1 MSSTSPH
8 DRPQDGF
15 ELKSWL
21 FMRLSGLLLVLL
33 ALGHFAI
40 MHLVHPIEELNYN
53 FVAMRYRFF
62 GWRLYDFSML
72 YLALLHGLNGI
83 RILIDDYIHAERWHR
98 FAHGSLKVVG
108 VFFLILGSIV
118 ILIFKPVGVP

>member
-1 MSSTSPH
+1 MTSFSPH
-8 DRPQDGF
+8 ERPQGGF

-40 MHLVHPIEELNYN
+40 MHLLHPIEELNYN

-72 YLALLHGLNGI
+72 SLALLHGLNGI

-98 FAHGSLKVVG
+98 LAHWILRVG
-108 VFFLILGSIV
+108 GLSFLILGSIV